1 MDRGVARGL
10 IIHLPQGKRYLTD
23 KCELNSDEQNDHRNR
38 QYEREL
44 NGCLP
49 SPLTPLLCDP
59 ATRARPHAKDIT
71 HTSHLNP
78 RDR

>member
-38 QYEREL
+38 
-44 NGCLP
+44 
-49 SPLTPLLCDP
+49 
-59 ATRARPHAKDIT
+59 
-71 HTSHLNP
+71 
-78 RDR
+78 